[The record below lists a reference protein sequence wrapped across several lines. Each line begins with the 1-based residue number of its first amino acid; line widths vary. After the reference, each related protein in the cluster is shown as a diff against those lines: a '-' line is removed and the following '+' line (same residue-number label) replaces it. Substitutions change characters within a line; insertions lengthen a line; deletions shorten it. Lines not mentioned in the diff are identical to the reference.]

1 MSRSVIVEADGGS
14 RGNPGPAGY
23 GALVRDATTGEV
35 LREVAASIGVASNNV
50 AEYRGL
56 IAGLEAALDLGADDV
71 EVRMD
76 SLLVVNQMSS
86 VWKVKHEAMKPLASE
101 AAALVRR
108 LAKVRFVHVRRE
120 FNSHADRLAN
130 EAMDE
135 AAAGRVW
142 SASSRV
148 PLAPAEPVSADFA
161 TGDRT
166 AASTR
171 GRAGWGAPRGR
182 ATTTWLLRHGE
193 TPLSVEKRFSGSGDP
208 ELTERGRLQ
217 AEAAAA
223 RLSALDVSAVVTS
236 PRRRAQQTAEAVAKA
251 SGVDVALEPDLAE
264 TDFGVWEGRTFAEIA
279 AEWPAELAAWRA
291 DPTIA
296 PPGGESFLATFARV
310 REARARVV
318 AAHVGGNVVVVSH
331 VTPIKAWVRDA
342 LDAPDHLL
350 FRVHLDPAS
359 LSTIDW
365 YDDDSGVVRLL
376 NDTSHLAGGLATGAR

>member
-23 GALVRDATTGEV
+23 GALVRDAATGEV

-56 IAGLEAALDLGADDV
+56 IAGLEAALELGADDV

-108 LAKVRFVHVRRE
+108 LPRVRFVHVRRE

-130 EAMDE
+130 EAMDA

-142 SASSRV
+142 TASSRAD
-148 PLAPAEPVSADFA
+148 PAPAGRVSADVA
-161 TGDRT
+161 TAET
-166 AASTR
+166 AASAATSSR
-171 GRAGWGAPRGR
+171 VGWGAPRGR

-208 ELTERGRLQ
+208 ELTERGRQQ

-223 RLSALDVSAVVTS
+223 RLAAAGVTAVVTS
-236 PRRRAQQTAEAVAKA
+236 PRQRAQQTAEAVAKA
-251 SGVDVALEPDLAE
+251 CGVDLVVEPDLAE

-279 AEWPAELAAWRA
+279 DEWPAELAAWRA
-291 DPTIA
+291 DPAIA

-310 REARARVV
+310 RAARARVV
-318 AAHVGGNVVVVSH
+318 ASHSGGTVVVVSH

-350 FRVHLDPAS
+350 FRVHL
-359 LSTIDW
+359 
-365 YDDDSGVVRLL
+365 
-376 NDTSHLAGGLATGAR
+376 